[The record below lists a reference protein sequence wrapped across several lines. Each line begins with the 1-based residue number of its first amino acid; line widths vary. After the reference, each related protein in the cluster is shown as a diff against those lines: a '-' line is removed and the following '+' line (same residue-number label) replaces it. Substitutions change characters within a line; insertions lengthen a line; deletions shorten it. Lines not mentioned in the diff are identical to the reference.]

1 MILTRSSRQKR
12 LSRIRRK
19 KREILKFLEEAKGEA
34 KEQGFSTA
42 EEYLLWRTLRR
53 EGIEA
58 DHNVYIYGVEVDLY
72 ISRVKLIVEVGY
84 PDENFR
90 IKWDMLKEMGYKFLY
105 FSNREVWD
113 RSLLPNTV
121 GRIKGIYLAVT

>member
-1 MILTRSSRQKR
+1 MILTRTSRQKR

-42 EEYLLWRTLRR
+42 EEYLLWRALRR

-58 DHNVYIYGVEVDLY
+58 DHNVNIYGVEVDLY
-72 ISRVKLIVEVGY
+72 ISRAKLIVEVGY